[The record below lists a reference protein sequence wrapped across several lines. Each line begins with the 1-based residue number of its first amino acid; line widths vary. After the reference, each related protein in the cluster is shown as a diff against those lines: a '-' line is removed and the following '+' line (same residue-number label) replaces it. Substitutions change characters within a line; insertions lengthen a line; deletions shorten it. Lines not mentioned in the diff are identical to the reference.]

1 MTSVRIAFLLMLTF
15 VACTSVRAHGYV
27 VRAIPADRSTLERP
41 PTRLQYWFSEDLERR
56 FSEIKL
62 RDQSG
67 AIIASGGVDEE
78 NGALLSLRLPPGL
91 PDGAYIVELR
101 PAFVSDGHV
110 IAESRVFFV
119 GEEVG
124 GVSGQVA
131 DDRAI
136 PLEVLWRYLLG
147 IGNMLFFGTTALY
160 GMVLLPAWG
169 SAARHGGRL
178 PVRVM
183 QRLRFCL
190 IAGIA
195 LAFIGNLIALLQQ
208 SMVFFNAQVA
218 QVIEQNLWQVVQI
231 GSRFGDVWTFRMVLL
246 LFTAILIA
254 VAEYYRELMPKI
266 FSGIWRGMIWLAALF
281 IGLTMITSHAA
292 GSLVMPWIA
301 ILVNWIH
308 ALAVAFWV
316 GGIAALML
324 VLPGALE
331 PYEGEERRR
340 VLRTLMLRFSRIV
353 TLMVGI
359 VIATGIY
366 NALNFFVSPKDLA
379 SSYGGSLGIKLIM
392 VAMLIAVGG
401 WQHIALRPQLAD
413 RISQRMPRLGAAVRA
428 ISLITWLRLEAILA
442 VLALL
447 AVAWLS
453 ATPIP
458 EPQNLQIYSD
468 TPQTTQTIADLSI
481 TVAVLPGGPGVNSYD
496 VSISRAD
503 APLADVNVFIQQV
516 NPERGRRSHW
526 YLAEAV
532 ETGLYTAAGD
542 DIDAEGKWWTLV
554 DIIDQNGD
562 MLRAAYEWQISELAS
577 VQQTRDPNV
586 LHVFALLVVAVVLA
600 AAAYPLSKRLL
611 LRLNIGWISAVV
623 AAGAVLVAA
632 AVMGMGS
639 ALIGEQ
645 QRNYELTLNPPPT
658 IINSV
663 LPDADS
669 LRRGEALYREFCL
682 LWQGQSA
689 SFRNLRNQL
698 ATVRDDSLHAV
709 VTDGWRDLP
718 ACEGE
723 LSEKQRWDIVNYFRI
738 FEERE
743 Y

>member
-1 MTSVRIAFLLMLTF
+1 M
-15 VACTSVRAHGYV
+15 
-27 VRAIPADRSTLERP
+27 
-41 PTRLQYWFSEDLERR
+41 
-56 FSEIKL
+56 
-62 RDQSG
+62 
-67 AIIASGGVDEE
+67 
-78 NGALLSLRLPPGL
+78 
-91 PDGAYIVELR
+91 
-101 PAFVSDGHV
+101 
-110 IAESRVFFV
+110 

-124 GVSGQVA
+124 GVNGQDA

-160 GMVLLPAWG
+160 GMVLFPAWG
-169 SAARHGGRL
+169 REARHGGRL
-178 PVRVM
+178 PVRVV

-190 IAGIA
+190 IASIA

-208 SMVFFNAQVA
+208 SMVFFNTQAA

-254 VAEYYRELMPKI
+254 VAEYYRELMPQI

-353 TLMVGI
+353 TLMLGI

-366 NALNFFVSPKDLA
+366 NALNFFVSPEDLA

-401 WQHIALRPQLAD
+401 CQHIALRPQLAD

-428 ISLITWLRLEAILA
+428 ISLITWLRLEAVLA
-442 VLALL
+442 ILALL

-481 TVAVLPGGPGVNSYD
+481 TAAVLPGGPGVNSYD
-496 VSISRAD
+496 VSIGRAD
-503 APLADVNVFIQQV
+503 TPVADANIFIQQV
-516 NPERGRRSHW
+516 NPERGRRSPW

-532 ETGLYTAAGD
+532 ESGLYVAAGD
-542 DIDAEGKWWTLV
+542 DIDAEGKWWTLIDV
-554 DIIDQNGD
+554 IDQTGD

-577 VQQTRDPNV
+577 VQQTRDPNA
-586 LHVFALLVVAVVLA
+586 LHVFALLVVAVALA
-600 AAAYPLSKRLL
+600 AAAYPMSKRLL

-623 AAGAVLVAA
+623 AAGAVLVAT
-632 AVMGMGS
+632 AVMGMGAAS
-639 ALIGEQ
+639 IGEQ

-658 IINSV
+658 IINSI
-663 LPDADS
+663 LPNADS
-669 LRRGEALYREFCL
+669 LRRGEALYREHCL

-689 SFRNLRNQL
+689 GFRNLRNQL
-698 ATVRDDSLHAV
+698 ATVRDDFLYAV

-718 ACEGE
+718 PCEGE
-723 LSEKQRWDIVNYFRI
+723 LSEKQRWDIVNYFRT